1 MNLLSKYMPYRVYKY
16 RYYIS
21 GSMRYCRYFQVSVL
35 IFYVCFSLP
44 GPVVIH
50 PVHSLMPTA
59 TQRAIFQRPPAG
71 TRKVVLATNI
81 AETSITID
89 DIVFVVDCGKIK
101 ITNFDLESNLATLA
115 PQWVSLANA
124 RQRRGR
130 AGRVQA
136 GQCYHLFT
144 RYVIPKEVIKEQP
157 TPTNLSATARRVLQC
172 TRS

>member
-1 MNLLSKYMPYRVYKY
+1 
-16 RYYIS
+16 
-21 GSMRYCRYFQVSVL
+21 
-35 IFYVCFSLP
+35 
-44 GPVVIH
+44 VVIH

-144 RYVIPKEVIKEQP
+144 R
-157 TPTNLSATARRVLQC
+157 
-172 TRS
+172 